1 MNLDLDIN
9 LDTSQKTMLKKHKLK
24 FIICIRSINIQNKI
38 VYKSNKSIHEM
49 INSQFRIGFTLTPG
63 KERSRK

>member
-1 MNLDLDIN
+1 MNEFGLDIN
-9 LDTSQKTMLKKHKLK
+9 LDTSQNNAERKHKLK

-38 VYKSNKSIHEM
+38 VCKSNKSIHE

-63 KERSRK
+63 KERNRK